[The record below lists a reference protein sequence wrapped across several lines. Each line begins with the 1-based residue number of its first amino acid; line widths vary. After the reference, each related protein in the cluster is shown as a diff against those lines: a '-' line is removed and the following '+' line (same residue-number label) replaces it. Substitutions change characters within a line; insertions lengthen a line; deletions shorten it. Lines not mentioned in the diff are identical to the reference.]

1 MEGVDTDY
9 IIETDM
15 VNTTE
20 QDTAQNLRQDDARTD
35 DVFTMSSN
43 VGPGG

>member
-20 QDTAQNLRQDDARTD
+20 QDTAQNLRQVDTRTD
-35 DVFTMSSN
+35 YVPCLQML
-43 VGPGG
+43 VL